1 MGEYNRTEHDN
12 KGDLQ
17 DIPSEGSSVY
27 ASSKVRNKIYLII
40 KYIILE

>member
-27 ASSKVRNKIYLII
+27 ASSKVRIKI
-40 KYIILE
+40 